1 MERLSTGIPGL
12 DELVGGYPKEKSILI
27 SGAPGAGKTIM
38 ALHFVVASCDK
49 GLTCTYLATEESP
62 ADIKSQAEC
71 FGWDLGEYEKTG
83 ELKLINVLER
93 QVKAAKDSAKYGSP
107 MEITTFMPFYNRIPA
122 ETDVVVLDNIGS
134 LAVGMKPEVLRAQ
147 MDLLVY
153 KLSEIGAT
161 SLIVSDEAL
170 SERTNDVVMY
180 SVYGAIKLMRRENP
194 FTNKR
199 ERVMDII
206 KLRTSKVPLEYILF
220 DITSQGI
227 KIISTTN

>member
-12 DELVGGYPKEKSILI
+12 DDLINGYPKEKTILI
-27 SGAPGAGKTIM
+27 TGSPGSGKTIM
-38 ALHFVVASCDK
+38 ALHFVVAACKK

-62 ADIKSQAEC
+62 EDIKKQAEC
-71 FGWDLGEYEKTG
+71 FGWDLNEYEKTG
-83 ELKLINVLER
+83 QLKMLNVLER

-122 ETDVVVLDNIGS
+122 ETDIVVLDNIGS
-134 LAVGMKPEVLRAQ
+134 LAVGMKAEVLRAQ
-147 MDLLVY
+147 MDLLVF

-161 SLIVSDEAL
+161 SMVVADEAL
-170 SERTNDVVMY
+170 SERTHDVVMY

-206 KLRTSKVPLEYILF
+206 KLRTSKIPLEYILF

-227 KIISTTN
+227 KVISTTN